1 MKLKKVFCIGFHKTG
16 TSSMAK
22 AFQKLGYRVT
32 GPNSVRDPNIGTN
45 AIDMIEKLVNDFD
58 FFHLVEHSYF
68 SHCTPTFLPESDSAA
83 GLVG

>member
-58 FFHLVEHSYF
+58 FFQDNPWPILYRDLDKKY
-68 SHCTPTFLPESDSAA
+68 PNR
-83 GLVG
+83 GLY